1 MAGLRSRP
9 RRIPAG
15 VLLPL
20 RRQRALD
27 ALGRR
32 PRLTSLLVVCHGNIC
47 RSPFAAALLRR
58 ASARN
63 GVRVD
68 SAGFLGPGRPPPP
81 EAVAAAARH
90 GVGLS
95 AHRAQ
100 FVTADR
106 VRPAKLL
113 VVMGPPP

>member
-9 RRIPAG
+9 RRIPAP
-15 VLLPL
+15 VLHPLP
-20 RRQRALD
+20 RQRVLD
-27 ALGRR
+27 ALRRR

-90 GVGLS
+90 GVDLS
-95 AHRAQ
+95 AHRSQ
-100 FVTADR
+100 FGTADR
-106 VRPAKLL
+106 VRLSNLL
-113 VVMGPPP
+113 VALDPP